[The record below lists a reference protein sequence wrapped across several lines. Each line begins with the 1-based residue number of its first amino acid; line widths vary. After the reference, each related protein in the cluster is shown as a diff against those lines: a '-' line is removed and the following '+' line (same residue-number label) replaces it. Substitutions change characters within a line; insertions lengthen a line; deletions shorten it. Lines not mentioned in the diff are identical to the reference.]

1 MPSIYPDTRFLEDPS
16 QSDEPE
22 ELRAGLERLAD
33 MIIDREGCLVLGQ
46 GGVGKSLLFSI
57 VKQKILDR
65 GEKFFCMAITHAAAR
80 VLIDGLTI
88 AHFLQRYLTLENA
101 WLFIDESSMVPGPI
115 WGALAQYK
123 LLGCRFVVAGDPD
136 GQLPPVEDPLRCER
150 PHEYSA
156 FMQDLVNNCRVRL
169 TRNRRGSD
177 PVLFRA
183 CSALYQIMSEP
194 KHLFKTVNCLM
205 GMYPFREEV
214 DVFACVSH
222 VHRLLLNHMAM
233 DKSGVKVGEYDEKS
247 RSTMAP
253 QTMWL
258 VKGMPLLGGVTEGKI
273 RNCCRY
279 KVAEVA
285 PLQICEEDGELID
298 VKVSEACR
306 LLRPGY
312 AVTYNALQGLT
323 LKEKH
328 IVLAD
333 VRHTHFTA
341 RHLNVG
347 MSRATHGR
355 FVHILSAREQRALL
369 QTAEEAWVADYGAAL
384 PVRKSA
390 QP

>member
-1 MPSIYPDTRFLEDPS
+1 M
-16 QSDEPE
+16 
-22 ELRAGLERLAD
+22 
-33 MIIDREGCLVLGQ
+33 
-46 GGVGKSLLFSI
+46 
-57 VKQKILDR
+57 
-65 GEKFFCMAITHAAAR
+65 
-80 VLIDGLTI
+80 
-88 AHFLQRYLTLENA
+88 
-101 WLFIDESSMVPGPI
+101 
-115 WGALAQYK
+115 
-123 LLGCRFVVAGDPD
+123 
-136 GQLPPVEDPLRCER
+136 

-233 DKSGVKVGEYDEKS
+233 DKSGVKVGAHEDS

-253 QTMWL
+253 QTLWL
-258 VKGMPLLGGVTEGKI
+258 VKGMPLLGGLTEGKI

-279 KVAEVA
+279 TVADVGDS
-285 PLQICEEDGELID
+285 LKICDGAELID
-298 VKVSEACR
+298 VKLSDACR

-323 LKEKH
+323 LSEKH

-333 VRHTHFTA
+333 VRHSHFTA
-341 RHLNVG
+341 RRLNVG

-355 FVHILSAREQRALL
+355 YVHILSSREQRALL
-369 QTAEEAWVADYGAAL
+369 QRAEELWVADYGATVEGGRGQA
-384 PVRKSA
+384 P
-390 QP
+390 P

>member
-1 MPSIYPDTRFLEDPS
+1 
-16 QSDEPE
+16 
-22 ELRAGLERLAD
+22 
-33 MIIDREGCLVLGQ
+33 
-46 GGVGKSLLFSI
+46 
-57 VKQKILDR
+57 
-65 GEKFFCMAITHAAAR
+65 MAITHAAAR

-298 VKVSEACR
+298 VKLSEACR